1 MISLKKQNS
10 MKIIKLIFFVSV
22 VYTLLACND
31 ATPKVS
37 VAINDKDI
45 QKTDTIISFENASEA
60 TLPKGCVVGNTCP
73 KDAKWS
79 VINDAGNKVVAQ
91 QAKSESDCF
100 NILALDNLFYKN
112 FTLTVKMKAVAGEE
126 DQGGG
131 LVWRYIDNNNYYI
144 ARCNPLE
151 NNFRFYK
158 VVNGSRKQL
167 KSVDCNIKSGEWFT
181 MSIVMNGNNISCSL
195 NGSKMIETSDD
206 TYPNAGKVGLWTK
219 ADAQSYFD
227 DLSVQVIK

>member
-1 MISLKKQNS
+1 MQMK
-10 MKIIKLIFFVSV
+10 KIIIPAIAVITLI
-22 VYTLLACND
+22 ACGNASSPD
-31 ATPKVS
+31 GKATSTSLSPEF
-37 VAINDKDI
+37 IG
-45 QKTDTIISFENASEA
+45 TGDTIINFEND
-60 TLPKGCVVGNTCP
+60 VVGNVPSGFTQTATG
-73 KDAKWS
+73 KTQALNWK
-79 VINDAGNKVVAQ
+79 ITNDNGNKVAAQ
-91 QAKSESDCF
+91 MAQNEGDYF
-100 NILALDNLFYKN
+100 NLLILDKPGYKR
-112 FTLTVKMKAVAGEE
+112 FTMSVKIKAIAGNE

-167 KSVDCNIKSGEWFT
+167 KSMDCNIKSGEWFT
-181 MSIVMNGNNISCSL
+181 MSVVMNGNNITCSI
-195 NGSKMIETSDD
+195 NGTKMIETSDD